1 MRKSNLIIS
10 AAILSLASVSAQAAI
25 LYSASVVRTEDGDDT
40 PGAPAYSSS
49 AGTTGHILFDD
60 AFINR
65 PGVDSTLSLTNVSVG
80 LIQSANAAATNVKIY
95 LAPML
100 DNTTVNATGNDP
112 DNSSSDAVPDVGTPI
127 LLGTVPLPANP
138 NAVASNHILSASTST
153 MLSGYTGYAGKLGF
167 FVGVEFET
175 DDTTHG
181 WAIAKTNPST
191 VPFPS
196 VYQTYNYTTDTG
208 TTLGYNLDV
217 AWDFTNTSAFEEYA
231 GLPASDLDGPIT
243 TALWAEV
250 EGSIIPEPTTA
261 SLLIAG
267 SALLLRRKR

>member
-25 LYSASVVRTEDGDDT
+25 LYSASVVRTEDGDAT

-65 PGVDSTLSLTNVSVG
+65 PGSNSALNLTNVSVG
-80 LIQSANAAATNVKIY
+80 LIQSGNAAATNVKIY

-100 DNTTVNATGNDP
+100 DNTAVNATGNDP
-112 DNSSSDAVPDVGTPI
+112 DNTSSDAVPDVGSPI

-138 NAVASNHILSASTST
+138 NAVAENVILSAATNT
-153 MLSGYTGYAGKLGF
+153 DLQGYTGYAGKLGF
-167 FVGVEFET
+167 YVGVEFET

-181 WAIAKTNPST
+181 WAIAKTNTLT

-196 VYQTYNYTTDTG
+196 VYQTYDYNTNSG

-217 AWDFTNTSAFEEYA
+217 AWDYTNTSSFEEFA
-231 GLPASDLDGPIT
+231 GLPASDAAGPIT
-243 TALWAEV
+243 TTLWTEV
-250 EGSIIPEPTTA
+250 QGSIIPEPTTA